1 MWLHEC
7 IRILQVH
14 CHEIIAFYFTVKFQN
29 FHLSLSWGKLK
40 NSPPPPPFQGN
51 KMKSYVTLHH
61 VFTEVASC
69 MFTAVSAFSIAPV
82 FMIVSSDFSL
92 WEITANVASAS
103 DCSSLA
109 VQS

>member
-1 MWLHEC
+1 
-7 IRILQVH
+7 
-14 CHEIIAFYFTVKFQN
+14 
-29 FHLSLSWGKLK
+29 
-40 NSPPPPPFQGN
+40 
-51 KMKSYVTLHH
+51 MKSYVTLHH